1 MPNEDKTIHPFNEA
15 GRRLYA
21 ALISYQMGHSGVDS
35 TLKNMPDT
43 VDISWS
49 ELAERLSRDI
59 AAQIATNVV
68 PRVTHR
74 IQ

>member
-1 MPNEDKTIHPFNEA
+1 MPKEDKAIHPFNEA

-35 TLKNMPDT
+35 TLKNMPAT
-43 VDISWS
+43 VDAFWS
-49 ELAERLSRDI
+49 DLAERLSRDI
-59 AAQIATNVV
+59 AAQIATNIV
-68 PRVTHR
+68 PKVTNR

>member
-1 MPNEDKTIHPFNEA
+1 MPKEHKTIHPFNEA

-43 VDISWS
+43 VDASWS
-49 ELAERLSRDI
+49 ELAERLSRDL
-59 AAQIATNVV
+59 AEQIATNVV
-68 PRVTHR
+68 PRLTRR